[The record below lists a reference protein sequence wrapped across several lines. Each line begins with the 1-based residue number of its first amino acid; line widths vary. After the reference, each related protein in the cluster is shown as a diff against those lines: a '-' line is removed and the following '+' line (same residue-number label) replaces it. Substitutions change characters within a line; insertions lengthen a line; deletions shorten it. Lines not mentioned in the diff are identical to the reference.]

1 MFNFWLNLG
10 MSIFVYQKFTLVI
23 MYSNKSHGIF
33 PRTRNEAG
41 TS

>member
-1 MFNFWLNLG
+1 MFNFGLNLG
-10 MSIFVYQKFTLVI
+10 MSIFVYKKCTRVT